1 MNTPLRSTTYRNK
14 QRARFRR
21 EQAPCAL
28 CGLEIDYELKSP
40 DPMSFEVDH
49 KKSIHRYPELAYDPS
64 NGQASHRRCNRAKS
78 NKEFAPI
85 IRRSGSLK

>member
-1 MNTPLRSTTYRNK
+1 MNTPHRSTTIRDRD
-14 QRARFRR
+14 RARFRR
-21 EQAPCAL
+21 SQAPCAI
-28 CGLEIDYELKSP
+28 CGQPIDYTIKSP

-49 KKSIHRYPELAYDPS
+49 IKPIDRFPELANDP
-64 NGQASHRRCNRAKS
+64 NNKAATHRACNRAKS